1 MYARV
6 VTSQYQPGKMEEGI
20 QIYRESIL
28 PEARQRPGFK
38 GAIGL
43 VDPSTGKT
51 MSIVLWETEAN
62 MKTGETSGSFQAQL
76 AKIVSFLA
84 TAPLIETYEVVVQ
97 E

>member
-6 VTSQYQPGKMEEGI
+6 VTSQYQAGKLEEAI

-28 PEARQRPGFK
+28 PEARKRPGFK

-43 VDPSTGKT
+43 VDPSTGKA
-51 MSIVLWETEAN
+51 MSIVLWQTEAD
-62 MKTGETSGSFQAQL
+62 MRAGETSGSLQAQL
-76 AKIVSFLA
+76 AKIVAFLA
-84 TAPLIETYEVVVQ
+84 TAPLIETFEVVVQ